1 MGTPIPGVHIQVKYA
16 ILDMFPGFRTNHSST
31 CNFGC
36 LQVVIGMDVAA
47 SEFYSEKEKTYDLN
61 FKDDVSPGFG
71 ICFYEFAHVNI

>member
-1 MGTPIPGVHIQVKYA
+1 
-16 ILDMFPGFRTNHSST
+16 
-31 CNFGC
+31 
-36 LQVVIGMDVAA
+36 VVIGMDVAA